1 MSALIAWLNRRRACA
16 ALVLIGLSLSGLAA
30 SLEARPKLAVL
41 PFGRQEG
48 VSDNEY
54 QQVQSAFYLSLSTTA
69 DVEMV
74 TTFDLLGLLNEG
86 GRSREILENDA
97 SLYKFAREK
106 GIDLLVLGR
115 VELQGD
121 DAGQRS
127 VGLRATLASAA
138 KERIFNSVAWSASLN
153 FNRQQNAQRLIDLSA
168 MAAQKLLWKRPDLY
182 PLSIRFDTEN
192 PALSERVQGAR
203 FRQRVNELIEAAALP
218 PGAEIDA
225 VHVNV
230 RETKSV
236 APTGVLGCLTLV
248 GWMVLPYYNV
258 DYNLD
263 ILVRVKRL
271 EPGGVEFSELR
282 SVAADSQLF
291 HLLSGAQGR
300 SEPSNALLEKAAGEI
315 RAQIQNDRGLH
326 QNREA
331 LLREFFP
338 R

>member
-1 MSALIAWLNRRRACA
+1 MSRGFTITGRRRVCA
-16 ALVLIGLSLSGLAA
+16 AYIVIGLCLSGLAA
-30 SLEARPKLAVL
+30 GLEARPRLAVL
-41 PFGRQEG
+41 PFGRQDG
-48 VSDNEY
+48 ISDNEY
-54 QQVQSAFYLSLSTTA
+54 QQVQSAFYLSLSSAA

-115 VELQGD
+115 VELQGEQ
-121 DAGQRS
+121 GGERS

-138 KERIFNSVAWSASLN
+138 KERVFNTVAWSASLS

-182 PLSIRFDTEN
+182 PLSVRFNTEN
-192 PALSERVQGAR
+192 PALSERIQGAR
-203 FRQRVNELIEAAALP
+203 FRQRINELIEASALP

-225 VHVNV
+225 VHVNI

-248 GWMVLPYYNV
+248 GWIVLPYYNV

-291 HLLSGAQGR
+291 HVLSGAQTR
-300 SEPSNALLEKAAGEI
+300 AEPSGALLEKAALDM
-315 RAQIQNDRGLH
+315 RTQIQNDRALH

-331 LLREFFP
+331 LLREFLP

>member
-1 MSALIAWLNRRRACA
+1 MNRTIAAIGRRRACA
-16 ALVLIGLSLSGLAA
+16 AGFAIGLALSGLAA
-30 SLEARPKLAVL
+30 GLEARPRLAVL
-41 PFGRQEG
+41 PFGRQDG

-54 QQVQSAFYLSLSTTA
+54 QQVQSAFYLSLSSAA

-115 VELQGD
+115 VELQGED
-121 DAGQRS
+121 GGERS

-138 KERIFNSVAWSASLN
+138 KERVFNSVAWSASLS

-182 PLSIRFDTEN
+182 PLSLRFNTEN
-192 PALSERVQGAR
+192 PALSERLQGAR
-203 FRQRVNELIEAAALP
+203 FRQRVNELIEANALP
-218 PGAEIDA
+218 PGTEIDA

-236 APTGVLGCLTLV
+236 APTGVLGCITLV
-248 GWMVLPYYNV
+248 GWIVLPYYSV
-258 DYNLD
+258 DYSLD

-282 SVAADSQLF
+282 SVATDSQLF
-291 HLLSGAQGR
+291 HVLSGAQSR
-300 SEPSNALLEKAAGEI
+300 AEPSNALLEKAAGDL
-315 RAQIQNDRGLH
+315 RMQIQNDRVLH